1 MGMSSAF
8 GATTVTTCGTDTAAG
23 GLNLATALVT
33 GGDIQIQCAG
43 GPNEIRFTAAHTIA
57 AATRIDGGSVA
68 LIGTGSG
75 VMFVLPGVQVLSL
88 SNLSLRNPP
97 LNPADP
103 NSFTGVVYDKND
115 VASVELANVQV
126 SDTRLPFAVRRL
138 VARDSTFSGNGDANN
153 SDFGVVMAGDLELN
167 KVVFRDNLS
176 RPIHALWRG
185 DPIAGKQ
192 KIAARLIECT
202 FERNKRPI
210 LWAAGE
216 LSVHGSTFTD
226 NGDAVPYKVGGKGN
240 LYGGQIFLELGNSM
254 AGAVEVVLGRAIISR
269 STFKGNHGM
278 LGGAVLAW
286 NSALTLQSSDLDDN
300 RAVSGGAVAYL
311 SPLGASPLDPRPWLR
326 LGHVKLHRNH
336 ADKDGGAFLV
346 LGNASGDA
354 VMISG
359 NQAGES
365 GGAIAIVGVGI
376 LPTEAVPATI
386 AGKLPVSGTQ
396 RSTVE
401 LTRTFVLDNTAAQ
414 DAVAATQGI
423 VRFGNTIIAR
433 NEATAAGGAA
443 VHGADIELANSTVMG
458 NKSDGVS
465 IEAFGTHGALLANTI
480 VAGNTKNC
488 VGPVVSLTTVGANLQ
503 SPGNICGASVTTAE
517 PSLDSRFRPSLA
529 SPARSAGTLTT
540 CASHDL
546 VRGVDVYGN
555 PRDAESC
562 SIGAVE
568 ADLVDDAVRAVGVDR
583 VPCLLMLFLIF
594 LLVCLLVGFIIGV
607 RRRRK
612 KKAAHI

>member
-1 MGMSSAF
+1 
-8 GATTVTTCGTDTAAG
+8 
-23 GLNLATALVT
+23 
-33 GGDIQIQCAG
+33 
-43 GPNEIRFTAAHTIA
+43 
-57 AATRIDGGSVA
+57 
-68 LIGTGSG
+68 
-75 VMFVLPGVQVLSL
+75 
-88 SNLSLRNPP
+88 
-97 LNPADP
+97 
-103 NSFTGVVYDKND
+103 
-115 VASVELANVQV
+115 
-126 SDTRLPFAVRRL
+126 
-138 VARDSTFSGNGDANN
+138 
-153 SDFGVVMAGDLELN
+153 
-167 KVVFRDNLS
+167 
-176 RPIHALWRG
+176 
-185 DPIAGKQ
+185 
-192 KIAARLIECT
+192 
-202 FERNKRPI
+202 
-210 LWAAGE
+210 
-216 LSVHGSTFTD
+216 
-226 NGDAVPYKVGGKGN
+226 
-240 LYGGQIFLELGNSM
+240 
-254 AGAVEVVLGRAIISR
+254 
-269 STFKGNHGM
+269 
-278 LGGAVLAW
+278 
-286 NSALTLQSSDLDDN
+286 
-300 RAVSGGAVAYL
+300 VSGGAVAYL

-354 VMISG
+354 VMISK

-401 LTRTFVLDNTAAQ
+401 LTRTFVLDNTATQ

-480 VAGNTKNC
+480 VAGNMKNC

-503 SPGNICGASVTTAE
+503 FPGNICGASVATAE
-517 PSLDSRFRPSLA
+517 PSLDSRFRPSLT
-529 SPARSAGTLTT
+529 SPARSTGTLTI

-546 VRGVDVYGN
+546 VAGVDVYGN
-555 PRDAESC
+555 PRDAVNC
-562 SIGAVE
+562 SIGAAE
-568 ADLVDDAVRAVGVDR
+568 ADLVNDAVRAVGVDR
-583 VPCLLMLFLIF
+583 VPCLLLLILIF
-594 LLVCLLVGFIIGV
+594 LLVCLFIGFIIGV

-612 KKAAHI
+612 KKTAPI